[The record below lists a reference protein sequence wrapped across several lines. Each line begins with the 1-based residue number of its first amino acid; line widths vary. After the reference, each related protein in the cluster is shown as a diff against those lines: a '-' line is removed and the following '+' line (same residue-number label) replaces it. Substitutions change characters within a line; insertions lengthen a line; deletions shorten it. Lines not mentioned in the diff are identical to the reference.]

1 MFAHLAWGPIGL
13 YAAAG
18 SAVSVLFTGVVY
30 VFVCLKALVG
40 AFGLGA
46 VTQYVT
52 SITKV
57 SGGMSNLVAAF
68 GDMRNNAAFLEL

>member
-30 VFVCLKALVG
+30 VFVCLKALAG

-68 GDMRNNAAFLEL
+68 GDMRNNAALLEL

>member
-30 VFVCLKALVG
+30 VFVCLKALAG

-68 GDMRNNAAFLEL
+68 GDMRNNAAYLEL